1 MATRLAL
8 GIMVTVRNKFIAR
21 TMYRR
26 LKAYLVEDNKTIR
39 DNLVATLEDL
49 ANVETVGY
57 ASTESAAAA
66 WLENNKTAWDL
77 AIVDIF
83 LLEGSGLGVLEKLRR
98 RNADQHLV
106 VLSNYATPSI
116 RERCLQLGA
125 NFVFDKSEDIDAL
138 IDYCTDRASAQS

>member
-1 MATRLAL
+1 MH
-8 GIMVTVRNKFIAR
+8 
-21 TMYRR
+21 RR
-26 LKAYLVEDNKTIR
+26 LRAYLVEDNKTIR

-66 WLENNKTAWDL
+66 WLETNKADWDL

-83 LLEGSGLGVLEKLRR
+83 LIEGSGLGVLEKLRR
-98 RNADQHLV
+98 RENCQHLV

-116 RERCLQLGA
+116 RERCMQLGA
-125 NFVFDKSEDIDAL
+125 NIVFDKSEDIDAL
-138 IDYCTDRASAQS
+138 IDYCAERSSTLQ